1 MLREKVG
8 LSESNW
14 TSRLQICPGE
24 TVGSGWTSQ
33 RTSFHQKRFKT
44 RLWWRQEKNVIWD
57 LFGCYSRTNDYRV
70 MVVAHWR
77 NTCLVIRRSQVW
89 ITSTRRCCPFFRI
102 YVLRNVFPE
111 SPRWRC
117 CDRLM
122 SPLFK
127 VQHTIH
133 CSILI
138 GAAWKDETGELV
150 LTN

>member
-1 MLREKVG
+1 MPRYQEVTGSNHVDVG
-8 LSESNW
+8 
-14 TSRLQICPGE
+14 
-24 TVGSGWTSQ
+24 
-33 RTSFHQKRFKT
+33 
-44 RLWWRQEKNVIWD
+44 
-57 LFGCYSRTNDYRV
+57 
-70 MVVAHWR
+70 
-77 NTCLVIRRSQVW
+77 
-89 ITSTRRCCPFFRI
+89 CCPFFRI
-102 YVLRNVFPE
+102 YVLRNVLLL

-138 GAAWKDETGELV
+138 GAAWKDETGQLV